1 MKLLVVGASRG
12 IGRELAERAAREG
25 HSVTALARRP
35 GGIKPGAEG
44 VRTVKGDIRDKD
56 KVAAAVAGQDAVCI
70 AIGINPAF
78 GPVTVFSEGTRT
90 VVEAMERHSVRKL
103 ICVTGIGAGDSRGHG
118 GFLYDRIVFP
128 IFLKRIYEDKDAQ
141 ETIVRSSSLD
151 WVIVRPGFLTNG
163 PVTGRYRALADLAG
177 VTCGSISRGD
187 VAHFILRELGSM
199 EHAGQTPLLT
209 Y

>member
-1 MKLLVVGASRG
+1 MKLLVVGATRG
-12 IGRELAERAAREG
+12 IGAALAEQAVGEG
-25 HSVTALARRP
+25 HTVTALARRP
-35 GGIKPGAEG
+35 ERMRADAEG
-44 VRTVKGDIRDKD
+44 VRIVKGDIRDKD
-56 KVAAAVAGQDAVCI
+56 SVSTAVAGQDAVCI
-70 AIGINPAF
+70 TIGTGPSLR
-78 GPVTVFSEGTRT
+78 PVTVFSEGTRAVT
-90 VVEAMERHSVRKL
+90 EAMKRHSVRKL

-128 IFLKRIYEDKDAQ
+128 ILLKRIYEDKDVQ
-141 ETIVRSSSLD
+141 ESIVRSSSLE

-163 PVTGRYRALADLAG
+163 PVTGRYRVLTDMTG